1 MSGVYYYQYDGQTG
15 SLSRRLRGDLLDAEA
30 YTAPALEAMLR
41 RWGYDP
47 APYLAESRLRA
58 ALNQYGLLT
67 GCRGDM
73 PFGQRR
79 ALFARILADPAARDA
94 LRSRLRQDARP
105 LLAVPYRIGVALNA
119 PGWLAAYTLFKQRF
133 L

>member
-1 MSGVYYYQYDGQTG
+1 M
-15 SLSRRLRGDLLDAEA
+15 
-30 YTAPALEAMLR
+30 
-41 RWGYDP
+41 
-47 APYLAESRLRA
+47 
-58 ALNQYGLLT
+58 NQYGLLT

-94 LRSRLRQDARP
+94 LRSRLRQDAHP